1 METHFYRVAMAGVKM
16 CIYSFA
22 ARDILCPSL
31 EDGAAL
37 TGAHVSLANVS
48 LWAIVVCTLGG

>member
-1 METHFYRVAMAGVKM
+1 M
-16 CIYSFA
+16 YSFA